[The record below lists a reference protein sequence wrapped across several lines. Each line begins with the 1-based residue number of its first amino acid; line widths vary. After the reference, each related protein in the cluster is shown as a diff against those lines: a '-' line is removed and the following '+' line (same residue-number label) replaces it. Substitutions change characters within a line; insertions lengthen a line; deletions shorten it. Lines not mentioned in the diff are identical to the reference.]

1 MPTSVRPWRSII
13 GSAAASS
20 SRVVSRIVS
29 VWAVGRGSVCERV
42 AREKSSKR
50 SRSTTV
56 RPTRPAVLIRR
67 VTRSTRPIA
76 TASISAGDFGERP
89 SARCEPIE
97 PRRRPGCDGPRVA
110 VVGERVQVAARRAA
124 EHRLERLLG
133 DAARAGRR
141 CVIPRARSFSAVTG
155 PTPQSRSTGK
165 RVEEGE
171 LAVRRRRA
179 AVRRA
184 SRRRSRPSRG
194 TSSGRRR
201 P

>member
-1 MPTSVRPWRSII
+1 M
-13 GSAAASS
+13 
-20 SRVVSRIVS
+20 
-29 VWAVGRGSVCERV
+29 WAVGRGSVCERV

-76 TASISAGDFGERP
+76 TASISAGDLGERP

-97 PRRRPGCDGPRVA
+97 PSTPSRMDGARVA
-110 VVGERVQVAARRAA
+110 VVGERVQVAALRAA

-133 DAARAGRR
+133 DAGELADRADPAAAELLGRHGADAPEPLDR
-141 CVIPRARSFSAVTG
+141 
-155 PTPQSRSTGK
+155 K
-165 RVEEGE
+165 RVEEVE
-171 LAVRRRRA
+171 LAVRRDEQQSVGLRDA
-179 AVRRA
+179 
-184 SRRRSRPSRG
+184 RSRPSRG